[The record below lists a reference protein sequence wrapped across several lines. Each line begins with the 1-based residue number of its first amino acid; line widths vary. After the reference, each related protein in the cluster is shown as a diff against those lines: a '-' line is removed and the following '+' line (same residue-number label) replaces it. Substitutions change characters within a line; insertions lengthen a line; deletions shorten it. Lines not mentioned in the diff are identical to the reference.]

1 MNNTR
6 TLNRLFKR
14 SSLLIACLFFGL
26 AYGQNTAS
34 KDSLNPTYELRLDI
48 FQLVILPG
56 IELSY
61 ERFIDDLSS
70 WGVTGFYNFDSE
82 FYEGY
87 RFENFEI
94 SPYYRVY
101 FRQKKA
107 QNSGFFVQPFLS
119 LLKGEYE
126 VYHNDFHYYYGNDFF
141 GFAGGALIGFK
152 WINQKRFSFEI
163 HAGVGRYFKFD
174 SENDSFQEG
183 TAYPRISF
191 AIGKRF

>member
-6 TLNRLFKR
+6 TFNRLFKR

-70 WGVTGFYNFDSE
+70 WGVTGFYNFDAK
-82 FYEGY
+82 FYKGY

-101 FRQKKA
+101 FRQKK
-107 QNSGFFVQPFLS
+107 
-119 LLKGEYE
+119 LKIQGYL
-126 VYHNDFHYYYGNDFF
+126 YNLF
-141 GFAGGALIGFK
+141 
-152 WINQKRFSFEI
+152 
-163 HAGVGRYFKFD
+163 
-174 SENDSFQEG
+174 
-183 TAYPRISF
+183 
-191 AIGKRF
+191 

>member
-1 MNNTR
+1 MIYRVGALRVSTIL
-6 TLNRLFKR
+6 T
-14 SSLLIACLFFGL
+14 
-26 AYGQNTAS
+26 QNFTKDTAL
-34 KDSLNPTYELRLDI
+34 K
-48 FQLVILPG
+48 ILKFP
-56 IELSY
+56 
-61 ERFIDDLSS
+61 
-70 WGVTGFYNFDSE
+70 
-82 FYEGY
+82 
-87 RFENFEI
+87 
-94 SPYYRVY
+94 PYYRVY

-107 QNSGFFVQPFLS
+107 QNSGLFVQPFLS

-126 VYHNDFHYYYGNDFF
+126 VYHNDFHYYYGNEFF

-174 SENDSFQEG
+174 SDNDSYQEG

>member
-1 MNNTR
+1 
-6 TLNRLFKR
+6 
-14 SSLLIACLFFGL
+14 
-26 AYGQNTAS
+26 
-34 KDSLNPTYELRLDI
+34 
-48 FQLVILPG
+48 LVILPG

-70 WGVTGFYNFDSE
+70 WGVTGFFNFDAR
-82 FYEGY
+82 FYKGY

-107 QNSGFFVQPFLS
+107 QNSGLFVQPFLC
-119 LLKGEYE
+119 LVKGEYD
-126 VYHNDFHYYYGNDFF
+126 VYQNDYPFYSGNDFF

-163 HAGVGRYFKFD
+163 HAGVGRYFKFASD
-174 SENDSFQEG
+174 NDSYQEG

>member
-6 TLNRLFKR
+6 TFNRLFKR
-14 SSLLIACLFFGL
+14 SSVLIACLFFGL

-34 KDSLNPTYELRLDI
+34 KDSLNPTYEVRLDI

-94 SPYYRVY
+94 SPITECIFV
-101 FRQKKA
+101 KKKLKI
-107 QNSGFFVQPFLS
+107 QVFLYS
-119 LLKGEYE
+119 L
-126 VYHNDFHYYYGNDFF
+126 F
-141 GFAGGALIGFK
+141 
-152 WINQKRFSFEI
+152 
-163 HAGVGRYFKFD
+163 
-174 SENDSFQEG
+174 
-183 TAYPRISF
+183 
-191 AIGKRF
+191 